1 MREKETRVKS
11 KLFVP
16 ASRPELFP
24 KAMASAADAI
34 SFDLE
39 DAVAPERKDEARRIL
54 ADWLIADM
62 PRLYPAHGKKII
74 VRVNAADSPH
84 FAADLAALGRAPV
97 DILNVPKIESA
108 ADVTAVAAALAT
120 AGFRGGLLVNIETSR
135 GLSMAA
141 DIAGAHEAVCGLQ
154 LGLADLFEPLGI
166 ARYEP
171 ETLRHVM
178 LALRLAAGASGKYVL
193 DGAYPNVADRDGF
206 RAEARLSRS
215 LGFLGKSC
223 IHPSQIAIANEVY
236 GYSPEEIAQARR
248 IVDAARA
255 HAGTGAFL
263 LDGKMID
270 APFVRRAEDILL
282 ACGRQ

>member
-1 MREKETRVKS
+1 MR
-11 KLFVP
+11 
-16 ASRPELFP
+16 
-24 KAMASAADAI
+24 SAADAI

-39 DAVAPERKDEARRIL
+39 DAVAPERKDEARAAL
-54 ADWLIADM
+54 AAWLSGGLAQEF
-62 PRLYPAHGKKII
+62 AGHGKKII
-74 VRVNAADSPH
+74 VRVNSVDSAH
-84 FAADLAALGRAPV
+84 FAADLAALARAPI
-97 DILNVPKIESA
+97 DFLNVPKMESPD
-108 ADVTAVAAALAT
+108 DVRGVVGELDN
-120 AGFRGGLLVNIETSR
+120 AGYTGGLLVNIETPR
-135 GLSMAA
+135 ALARAA
-141 DIAGAHEAVCGLQ
+141 DIAAAHERVSGLQ

-166 ARYEP
+166 ERYET

-193 DGAYPNVADRDGF
+193 DGAYPNVSNPDGF

-236 GYSPEEIAQARR
+236 AYSPDEIAHARR
-248 IVDAARA
+248 IVEAGRE

-270 APFVRRAEDILL
+270 APFVRRAENILL
-282 ACGRQ
+282 AAGQA

>member
-1 MREKETRVKS
+1 MKS

-16 ASRPELFP
+16 ASRPELFA
-24 KAMASAADAI
+24 KAMRSAADAI

-39 DAVAPERKDEARRIL
+39 DAVAPERKDEARGIL
-54 ADWLIADM
+54 SAWLTGELVSAF
-62 PRLYPAHGKKII
+62 AGHGKKII
-74 VRVNAADSPH
+74 VRINSADTPH
-84 FAADLAALGRAPV
+84 FKDDLAALAQAPV
-97 DILNVPKIESA
+97 DILNVPKIEGPD
-108 ADVTAVAAALAT
+108 DVRAVAGELAA
-120 AGFRGGLLVNIETSR
+120 AGFAGGLLVNIETPR
-135 GLSMAA
+135 GLAQA
-141 DIAGAHEAVCGLQ
+141 GAIAGAHDLVCGLQ

-166 ARYEP
+166 ARYEL

-178 LALRLAAGASGKYVL
+178 LALRLAAGASGRYVL
-193 DGAYPNVADRDGF
+193 DGAYPNVADPDGF

-236 GYSPEEIAQARR
+236 GYSADEIARAQR
-248 IVDAARA
+248 IVEASRA

-282 ACGRQ
+282 ASGQA

>member
-1 MREKETRVKS
+1 MKS

-16 ASRPELFP
+16 ASRPELFD
-24 KAMASAADAI
+24 KAMRSAAHAI

-54 ADWLIADM
+54 ADWLTDGM
-62 PRLYPAHGKKII
+62 LSDYPAHGKKII
-74 VRVNAADSPH
+74 VRINGADTSH
-84 FAADLAALGRAPV
+84 FQADLAALANAPV
-97 DILNVPKIESA
+97 DILNIPKIESPT
-108 ADVTAVAAALAT
+108 DVHAVADALST
-120 AGFRGGLLVNIETSR
+120 AGFAGGLLVNIETPR
-135 GLSMAA
+135 GLSAAA
-141 DIAGAHEAVCGLQ
+141 DIAAAHDMVHGLQ

-178 LALRLAAGASGKYVL
+178 LDLRMAAGASGKYVL
-193 DGAYPNVADRDGF
+193 DGAYPNVADPEGF

-223 IHPSQIAIANEVY
+223 IHPSQIAVANEVY
-236 GYSPEEIAQARR
+236 AYSAEEIARAQR
-248 IVDAARA
+248 IVEASRA

-263 LDGKMID
+263 LEGKMVD
-270 APFVRRAEDILL
+270 APFVRRAENILL
-282 ACGRQ
+282 ASGRA

>member
-1 MREKETRVKS
+1 VKS

-16 ASRPELFP
+16 ASRPELFA
-24 KAMASAADAI
+24 KAMRSAADAI

-39 DAVAPERKDEARRIL
+39 DAVAPERKDEARAIL
-54 ADWLIADM
+54 AGWLSNDLAREF
-62 PRLYPAHGKKII
+62 PGHSKKII
-74 VRVNAADSPH
+74 VRINSADTPH
-84 FAADLAALGRAPV
+84 FQSDVAALRHTPI
-97 DILNVPKIESA
+97 DILNVPKIEGPG
-108 ADVTAVAAALAT
+108 DVRAVAGELEA
-120 AGFRGGLLVNIETSR
+120 AGFAGGMLVNIETPR
-135 GLSMAA
+135 GLALAA
-141 DIAGAHEAVCGLQ
+141 DIAAHEKVHGLQ
-154 LGLADLFEPLGI
+154 LGLGDLFEPLGI

-193 DGAYPNVADRDGF
+193 DGAYPNVADAEGY

-236 GYSPEEIAQARR
+236 AYSMEEITQAQR
-248 IVDAARA
+248 IVDASRA

-282 ACGRQ
+282 ASGRG